1 MASLSIVIQ
10 LISLIGAFLF
20 MVVIFRLIVKGQL
33 REEYSI
39 VWIGLTIIIIVF
51 SIWRRGL
58 EQMAGLLGV
67 FYPPSLLFL
76 VGLAGIIVF
85 LVHLSVVNSRM
96 QGQIKNL
103 AHEIAYLRQEI
114 ERKPGAID
122 PEPAA
127 VVEPVVNF
135 SAAPSEA
142 GNPEMTVLIR

>member
-20 MVVIFRLIVKGQL
+20 MAFIFRLIVKGKL

-39 VWIGLTIIIIVF
+39 VWIGLTIVIVVF
-51 SIWRRGL
+51 AIWRRGL
-58 EQMAGLLGV
+58 EQMAALLGV

-96 QGQIKNL
+96 QSQIKNL
-103 AHEIAYLRQEI
+103 AHEIAYLRQEM
-114 ERKPGAID
+114 EQAKDKPVAD
-122 PEPAA
+122 TQHKATSKSLLA
-127 VVEPVVNF
+127 T
-135 SAAPSEA
+135 PSEA
-142 GNPEMTVLIR
+142 LTLTDSVHG